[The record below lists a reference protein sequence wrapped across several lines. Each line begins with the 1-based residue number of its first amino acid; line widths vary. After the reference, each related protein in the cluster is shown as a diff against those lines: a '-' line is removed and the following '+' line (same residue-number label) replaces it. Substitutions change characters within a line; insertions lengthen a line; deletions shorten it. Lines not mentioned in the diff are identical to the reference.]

1 MNYKHIVQYYETDKM
16 GITHHSNYIRF
27 MEEARIWF
35 LKEIGWGYDKMEE
48 EGIIS
53 PVVSVS
59 CNYKKTTTF
68 PDEIAISVSVLEVNQ
83 VKLKLGYTMTV
94 GETVVCTAESVHCFL
109 SSSGKPISIQKQFP
123 EFYQKLC
130 ELSRGA
136 KEKKRT

>member
-68 PDEIAISVSVLEVNQ
+68 LDEIAISVSVLEVNQ

-130 ELSRGA
+130 ELSKGA
-136 KEKKRT
+136 KE

>member
-27 MEEARIWF
+27 MEEARVWF

-136 KEKKRT
+136 KE

>member
-1 MNYKHIVQYYETDKM
+1 MPEAAFGFRVPINEQTVCEADKKRQ
-16 GITHHSNYIRF
+16 GRVFASKNQNKRKPS
-27 MEEARIWF
+27 EA
-35 LKEIGWGYDKMEE
+35 

-130 ELSRGA
+130 ELSKGA
-136 KEKKRT
+136 KE

>member
-68 PDEIAISVSVLEVNQ
+68 PDEIAISVSVLEFNQ

-130 ELSRGA
+130 ELSKGA
-136 KEKKRT
+136 KE

>member
-130 ELSRGA
+130 ELSKGA
-136 KEKKRT
+136 KE

>member
-48 EGIIS
+48 EGSIS

-83 VKLKLGYTMTV
+83 VKLKLGYTMTL

-136 KEKKRT
+136 KE

>member
-136 KEKKRT
+136 KE

>member
-59 CNYKKTTTF
+59 CNYKKTITF

-130 ELSRGA
+130 ELSKGA
-136 KEKKRT
+136 KE

>member
-130 ELSRGA
+130 ELSRGT
-136 KEKKRT
+136 KE

>member
-109 SSSGKPISIQKQFP
+109 PSSGKPISIQKQFP

-136 KEKKRT
+136 KE